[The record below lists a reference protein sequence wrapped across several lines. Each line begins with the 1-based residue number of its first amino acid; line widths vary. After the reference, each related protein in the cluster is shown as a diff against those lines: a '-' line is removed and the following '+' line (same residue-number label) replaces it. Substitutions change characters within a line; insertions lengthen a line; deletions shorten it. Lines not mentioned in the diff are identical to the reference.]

1 MIAQS
6 LTDHIQQ
13 QLSDYL
19 GRDIIIQSSNAV
31 GGGCINQSYLVSSTT
46 GERWFVKTNQAHLLP
61 MFEAEYVGLQALK
74 SSNSFIIPMPLFS
87 GQLSET
93 AYLVLEYLDLSGS
106 CNDKDFAGRLAKLH
120 LTTHDRFGF
129 SGDNFIG
136 ASPQYNDWHN
146 NWFEFFMQQRLE
158 RQLKMMV
165 DKGTGSELERIWP
178 ELLQACRSLFS
189 DHRPLPSL
197 LHGDLWMGNVS
208 GTPGGCSI
216 YDPACYYG
224 DFEADL
230 AMLELFGHLSSQFYQ
245 HYYQDIKKVPGSGL
259 RKTWYNLYHIMNHA
273 NLFGGSYYHQA
284 RQMCQQLI
292 NHSQG

>member
-1 MIAQS
+1 MLSQQ
-6 LTDHIQQ
+6 LTVQIQN
-13 QLSDYL
+13 QLSDQL
-19 GRDIIIQSSNAV
+19 GRDITLSSTSAV
-31 GGGCINQSYLVSSTT
+31 GGGCINQSYVVATSAE
-46 GERWFVKTNQAHLLP
+46 ERWFVKTNQAHLLA
-61 MFEAEYVGLQALK
+61 MFEAEYEGLQALQASK
-74 SSNSFIIPMPLFS
+74 SFIIPTPLFC
-87 GQLSET
+87 GQLSGT

-106 CNDKDFAGRLAKLH
+106 CNDKDFASRLAKLH
-120 LTTHDRFGF
+120 LTTHGRFGF

-136 ASPQYNDWHN
+136 ASPQYNDWHD
-146 NWFEFFMQQRLE
+146 NWFEFYMQQRLE
-158 RQLKMMV
+158 TQLKMII
-165 DKGTGSELERIWP
+165 DKGTGSELKRIWP
-178 ELLQACRSLFS
+178 ELLRSCESLFS
-189 DHRPLPSL
+189 DHHPSPSL

-230 AMLELFGHLSSQFYQ
+230 AMLELFGHLSTQFYQ
-245 HYYQDIKKVPGSGL
+245 YYYQDIKKVPGSGL

-284 RQMCQQLI
+284 AQMCQQLI